1 MPMLRKFDL
10 EHYMLKHP
18 VCVHPDANLFEA
30 IHLILV
36 NRISGLCVVDD
47 SGRLVGVLSEL
58 DCLRGVLSA
67 TYNQTAIGTVRD
79 MMSAS
84 DMQVAHSG
92 DAIVDIAEDML
103 RHKRRRRPVVDQDGR
118 LVGQITIR
126 QILRAVKEFSSPAVR
141 SERD

>member
-1 MPMLRKFDL
+1 MPILKKVDL
-10 EHYMLKHP
+10 EHYMLKQP
-18 VCVHPDANLFEA
+18 VTVHPDASLFDA

-36 NRISGLCVVDD
+36 NRISGLCVVDEA
-47 SGRLVGVLSEL
+47 GKLLGLLSEL

-79 MMSAS
+79 VMSAS
-84 DMQVAHSG
+84 DIQVARPG

-103 RHKRRRRPVVDQDGR
+103 QHKRRRRPVVDHAGH
-118 LVGQITIR
+118 LIGQISIR
-126 QILRAVKEFSSPAVR
+126 QILRAVKEFSSPADH

>member
-1 MPMLRKFDL
+1 MPMLKTFDL
-10 EHYMLKHP
+10 EHYTLKHP
-18 VCVHPDANLFEA
+18 VTVHPDANLFEA

-36 NRISGLCVVDD
+36 NRISGLCVVDEA
-47 SGRLVGVLSEL
+47 GKLVGLLSEL

-67 TYNQTAIGTVRD
+67 TYNQSAIGSVRD
-79 MMSAS
+79 AMTAS
-84 DMQVAHSG
+84 DIQVARAG

-103 RHKRRRRPVVDQDGR
+103 RHKRRRRPVVDQNGR

-126 QILRAVKEFSSPAVR
+126 QILRAVKEFSSPADR

>member
-1 MPMLRKFDL
+1 MPMLKKVDL

-18 VCVHPDANLFEA
+18 VTVHPDASLFEA
-30 IHLILV
+30 VHLILV
-36 NRISGLCVVDD
+36 NKISGLCVVDET
-47 SGRLVGVLSEL
+47 GKLVGLLSEL

-67 TYNQTAIGTVRD
+67 TYNQAAVGSVSD

-84 DMQVAHSG
+84 DIQVAHTG

-103 RHKRRRRPVVDQDGR
+103 RHKRRRRPVVDNSGR

-126 QILRAVKEFSSPAVR
+126 QILRAVKEFSSPVDR

>member
-1 MPMLRKFDL
+1 MPMLKKVDL

-18 VCVHPDANLFEA
+18 VTIHPDASLFEA
-30 IHLILV
+30 VHLILV
-36 NRISGLCVVDD
+36 NKISGLCVVDET
-47 SGRLVGVLSEL
+47 GKLVGLLSEL

-67 TYNQTAIGTVRD
+67 TYNQGGVGRVREV
-79 MMSAS
+79 MSAS
-84 DMQVAHSG
+84 DIQVAHTG

-103 RHKRRRRPVVDQDGR
+103 RHKRRRRPVVDQSGR

-126 QILRAVKEFSSPAVR
+126 QILRAVKEFSNPVDR

>member
-1 MPMLRKFDL
+1 MPILKKVDL
-10 EHYMLKHP
+10 EHYMLKQP
-18 VCVHPDANLFEA
+18 VTVHPDASLFDA

-47 SGRLVGVLSEL
+47 TGKLVGLLSEL

-79 MMSAS
+79 MMSVN
-84 DMQVAHSG
+84 DIQVARPG

-103 RHKRRRRPVVDQDGR
+103 QHKRRRRPVVDHGGR
-118 LVGQITIR
+118 LIGQISIR
-126 QILRAVKEFSSPAVR
+126 QILRAVKEFSSPADH